1 MEPLSSLLLLAG
13 MKLVFCS
20 MLSQQRLQVAASARN
35 QVQEATVRQ
44 DG

>member
-20 MLSQQRLQVAASARN
+20 MLSQRLQVAASARN
-35 QVQEATVRQ
+35 QVQEAYAT
-44 DG
+44 DLA